1 MNFGSNT
8 PRDKRKRPVSWAFL
22 GHLRPPIG
30 LVTRPSASRG
40 APRSRRPA
48 TMRVRTVRMRWRP
61 RIVMETGAE
70 TGWPTASHRPPV
82 RAYRGPVVAPPPDD
96 ADRWSDDEWLAWLE
110 QVDAQTPPEPE
121 GRPVRPR
128 RSLPTQML
136 GAAMLGLHRVIYGD
150 AEPDV
155 QIVVDAD
162 GEPPDPEQ
170 LEVHLD
176 PDDPDASTVTVRP
189 WVDGH

>member
-1 MNFGSNT
+1 
-8 PRDKRKRPVSWAFL
+8 
-22 GHLRPPIG
+22 
-30 LVTRPSASRG
+30 
-40 APRSRRPA
+40 
-48 TMRVRTVRMRWRP
+48 
-61 RIVMETGAE
+61 
-70 TGWPTASHRPPV
+70 
-82 RAYRGPVVAPPPDD
+82 VVAPPPDD

-162 GEPPDPEQ
+162 GATRGPP
-170 LEVHLD
+170 
-176 PDDPDASTVTVRP
+176 RP
-189 WVDGH
+189 